1 MKRILSLSLLLIFGF
16 TPDRPITQIFL
27 IGDSTM
33 ANKAPGDAPETG
45 WGMVFQEYFNTES
58 VRVKNHAVNGRST
71 KSFINEGRWKTVL
84 KEIQPGDYVFIQ
96 FGHNDSKN
104 QDTSRYAAANTD
116 YRKNLIRFINETRE
130 KKGIPVL
137 LSPVMR
143 RRFDEKGKFQDT
155 HGDYPA
161 AVKAVAEEFKTP
173 FIDLHAKSRKV
184 IEELGIEESKSLFLH
199 LAPGFYPK
207 FSKGIEDNTH
217 FSVYGANR
225 MAGVVAASI
234 LELQP
239 DLARH
244 LKHFGSTDKYIFEL
258 PLIQQPAF
266 KRDTFNIVAY
276 GAKNDGI
283 ALNSEPIRK
292 AIEACVA
299 NGGGTVLIPKGFW
312 LSGPIILKSHVNLH
326 LSEGALLQF
335 SNRYEDYPLVKTSW
349 EGLEAI
355 RCQSPISATDAENIA
370 ITGSGVVD
378 GAGQVWRSVKKE
390 KLTDGQWKTLVAS
403 GGVLSKDQKTWY
415 PTAKSMLGSTIKG
428 AGNIAAGYNLENVS
442 DFRDFLRPNMVRLT
456 GCKKILLEG
465 VTFQNSP
472 AWNLHPML
480 CEHITLK
487 NLTVRNPWYAQNGD
501 GVDLESCRFGMIDN
515 CTFDVGDDGICI
527 KSGRDEEGRKR
538 GVPTENIIVQ
548 NSTVF
553 HGHGGFVIGSEMS
566 GGVKNLYIRDCN
578 FLGTDVGLRFKTAR
592 GRGGVVENIFISDIN
607 MTQIPGEAVL
617 FDMYYMAKDPVPQPG
632 ESTELPAMTT
642 EPVNEGTPRFRNFH
656 IRNIVCKGAGTGIMI
671 RGLPEMSIKDIFI
684 ENAYLQSNK
693 GLVCIEGENIN
704 LKNISFLTQNKT
716 VMQVNNS
723 RNVTLD
729 NITYTDGRDLLLD
742 ITGDRSKGVRLI
754 NTDQKKAKKSISLGA
769 KVSSSVFRTN

>member
-1 MKRILSLSLLLIFGF
+1 MKKLILLSLLFICGF
-16 TPDRPITQIFL
+16 APDRAVIQIFL

-45 WGMVFQEYFNTES
+45 WGMVLQEYFNPDA

-71 KSFINEGRWKTVL
+71 KSFIAEGRWAAVL
-84 KEIQPGDYVFIQ
+84 KDIQPGDYVFIQ
-96 FGHNDSKN
+96 FGHNDSKSL
-104 QDTSRYAAANTD
+104 DTSRYAAANTD
-116 YRKNLIRFINETRE
+116 YRKNLIRFISETRE
-130 KKGIPVL
+130 KKGIPIL

-143 RRFDEKGKFQDT
+143 RKFNDQGKFEDT

-161 AVKAVAEEFKTP
+161 AVKSVAREYKTP
-173 FIDLHAKSRKV
+173 FIDLHEKSRKV
-184 IEELGIEESKSLFLH
+184 IEDLGIEKSKSLFLH
-199 LAPGFYPK
+199 LEPGFYSK
-207 FSKGIEDNTH
+207 FPKGIVDNTH
-217 FSVYGANR
+217 FSGYGAR
-225 MAGVVAASI
+225 VMAGLVAKSI
-234 LELQP
+234 LELQS
-239 DLARH
+239 DLSKH
-244 LKHFGSTDKYIFEL
+244 LEHFGSTDKYVFEL

-266 KRDTFNIVAY
+266 KKDTFDIVTY
-276 GAKNDGI
+276 GARSNGI
-283 ALNSEPIRK
+283 TLNSAAIAK
-292 AIEACVA
+292 AIDACGA

-312 LSGPIILKSHVNLH
+312 LTGPIVLKSNVNLH

-335 SNRYEDYPLVKTSW
+335 SDKYEDYPLVKTSW

-355 RCQSPISATDAENIA
+355 RCQSPISATGAENLA
-370 ITGSGVVD
+370 ITGHGVVD
-378 GAGQVWRSVKKE
+378 GAGQVWRAVKKE
-390 KLTDGQWKTLVAS
+390 KLTEGQWKTLLAS
-403 GGVLSKDQKTWY
+403 GGVLSKDLKTWY
-415 PTAKSMLGSTIKG
+415 PTEKSLLGSNTKG
-428 AGNIAAGYNLENVS
+428 AGNIAAGYNLDNVA

-456 GCKKILLEG
+456 SCNKILLEG

-480 CEHITLK
+480 CENITLK

-515 CTFDVGDDGICI
+515 CSFDVGDDGICI

-566 GGVKNLYIRDCN
+566 GGVKNLFIKNCS

-592 GRGGVVENIFISDIN
+592 GRGGVVEDIFISDIN
-607 MTQIPGEAVL
+607 MGQIPGEAIL

-632 ESTELPAMTT
+632 ESNELPAMTI

-656 IRNIVCKGAGTGIMI
+656 IRNVVCKGAGTGIMV
-671 RGLPEMSIKDIFI
+671 RGLPEMSIKDIFV
-684 ENAYLQSNK
+684 ENAYLQSDK
-693 GLVCIEGENIN
+693 GLVCIEGENIH
-704 LKNISFLTQNKT
+704 LKNVTLLTKSKT
-716 VMQVNNS
+716 VMQVRNS

-729 NITYTDGRDLLLD
+729 KIIYADNRDLLLD
-742 ITGDRSKGVRLI
+742 VSGELSKGIRLL
-754 NTDQKKAKKSISLGA
+754 NTDDKKAKKDIVLGN
-769 KVSSSVFRTN
+769 KVSSGAVRKN